1 MLNLAASDIVC
12 SYFSSCGQADKWAG
26 MAGWSPNN
34 RKDQLTEVVEEW
46 NGSDKRISGEMK

>member
-34 RKDQLTEVVEEW
+34 RKDQLTEVVEDW